1 MAWITKRGSSW
12 QYVVR
17 YKDENGKYQRIP
29 RSGFARKKDAQDAA
43 AELERQIKEGGV
55 VDKQPTIIIG
65 LKLISSESTQK
76 SLSKGIRVLENTSK
90 DISGLIEN
98 LKILKDQIGKNL

>member
-55 VDKQPTIIIG
+55 VDKQPT
-65 LKLISSESTQK
+65 
-76 SLSKGIRVLENTSK
+76 
-90 DISGLIEN
+90 LIEYYN
-98 LKILKDQIGKNL
+98 DWLKTYKLGKHSKITEQRYTGFRKHLEGYFGLD

>member
-43 AELERQIKEGGV
+43 AELERQIM
-55 VDKQPTIIIG
+55 
-65 LKLISSESTQK
+65 
-76 SLSKGIRVLENTSK
+76 
-90 DISGLIEN
+90 
-98 LKILKDQIGKNL
+98 